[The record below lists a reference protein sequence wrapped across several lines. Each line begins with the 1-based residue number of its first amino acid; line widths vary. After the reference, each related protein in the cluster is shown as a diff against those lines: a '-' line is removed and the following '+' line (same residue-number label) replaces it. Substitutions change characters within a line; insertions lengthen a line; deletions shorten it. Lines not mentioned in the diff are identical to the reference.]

1 MARECFFWYQLTR
14 VVPDKGPLNGGVC
27 MCIIAYGLI
36 VYDCLLDLQSRRVKI
51 DTYRDRLYVYQ
62 QYMLL

>member
-1 MARECFFWYQLTR
+1 M
-14 VVPDKGPLNGGVC
+14 G
-27 MCIIAYGLI
+27 IIAYGLI
-36 VYDCLLDLQSRRVKI
+36 VYDCLLDLQGRRVKI